1 MQDKFD
7 IFDGVGVEINV
18 YDLNGKNLKDS
29 TQLDQSILNKIDD
42 KIQVIGKLKFLRG
55 KRYIFCCS
63 ASQSDAVLS
72 LCNRLAECSKND
84 QKTDSVQEIIEKA
97 LAGEINGK
105 ETVKHLE
112 AFNLP
117 NEIYVII
124 YMDCDSYEEVAQIY
138 PSPDDVLVKLRSG
151 GVAAMHFIESEDI
164 EDIREFVMAL
174 ADTVEQEIGKSLHF
188 GVSEHKKSLDKIREA
203 GEEAIKSVFIHQRLN
218 YKTSCAFY
226 HDMLLERIAMNVPE
240 DKRRE
245 YCERMFSKRRQK
257 QLTPELMET
266 IESFL
271 AHDLN
276 LGETAKHLYIHSN
289 TLTYRLKKI
298 NKIFDIDIKSFSD
311 ANIFKILLIMKK
323 LDKFEGETNEKI

>member
-1 MQDKFD
+1 MQYKFD
-7 IFDGVGVEINV
+7 ILDGIGAEINI
-18 YDLNGKNLKDS
+18 YDLNGKNIKDS
-29 TQLDQSILNKIDD
+29 TRLATSILNKIDD
-42 KIQVIGKLKFLRG
+42 KVRIIGKLKFLRG
-55 KRYIFCCS
+55 KKYIFSCN
-63 ASQSDAVLS
+63 ASESNAVLS
-72 LCNRLAECSKND
+72 LCNRLVECSKND
-84 QKTDSVQEIIEKA
+84 QKNYSAKEIIEKA

-117 NEIYVII
+117 AEIYVII
-124 YMDCDSYEEVAQIY
+124 YIDSDSSEEVAQIY
-138 PSPDDVLVKLRSG
+138 PSPDDILVKLPSG
-151 GVAAMHFIESEDI
+151 GVAAMHFIDSEDI

-174 ADTVEQEIGKSLHF
+174 ADTVEQEMGKSLYF
-188 GVSEHKKSLDKIREA
+188 GVSEHKKSLDKICEA
-203 GEEAIKSVFIHQRLN
+203 GNEAIKSISIHQRLN

-226 HDMLLERIAMNVPE
+226 NDMLLERIVMNVPE

-257 QLTPELMET
+257 QLTPELMDT

-323 LDKFEGETNEKI
+323 LDKFEGEINEKI

>member
-7 IFDGVGVEINV
+7 IFDGIGAEINV

-29 TQLDQSILNKIDD
+29 TQLAKSILNNIDD
-42 KIQVIGKLKFLRG
+42 KVRNIGKLKFLRG
-55 KRYIFCCS
+55 KSYIFSCS
-63 ASQSDAVLS
+63 ASESDAVLS
-72 LCNRLAECSKND
+72 LCNRLVEYSKSN
-84 QKTDSVQEIIEKA
+84 QKNDSVQGIIEKA

-117 NEIYVII
+117 TEIYVII
-124 YMDCDSYEEVAQIY
+124 YMDSDSYEELAQLY
-138 PSPDDVLVKLRSG
+138 PSPDDILVKLRSG

-174 ADTVEQEIGKSLHF
+174 ADTVEQEMGKSLHF
-188 GVSEHKKSLDKIREA
+188 GVSEHKKSLDKLHEA
-203 GEEAIKSVFIHQRLN
+203 GEEAIKSVSIHQRLN

>member
-1 MQDKFD
+1 MQGKFD
-7 IFDGVGVEINV
+7 IFDGIGAEINV

-29 TQLDQSILNKIDD
+29 TQLATSILNNIDD
-42 KIQVIGKLKFLRG
+42 KVHVIGKLKFLRG
-55 KRYIFCCS
+55 KSYIFSCS
-63 ASQSDAVLS
+63 ASESDAVLS
-72 LCNRLAECSKND
+72 LCNRLVEYSKSN
-84 QKTDSVQEIIEKA
+84 QKNDSVQGIIEKV

-117 NEIYVII
+117 TEIYVII
-124 YMDCDSYEEVAQIY
+124 YMDSDSYEELAQLY
-138 PSPDDVLVKLRSG
+138 PSPDDILVKLRSG

-174 ADTVEQEIGKSLHF
+174 ADTVEQEMGKSLYF
-188 GVSEHKKSLDKIREA
+188 GVSEHKKSLDKLHEA
-203 GEEAIKSVFIHQRLN
+203 GEEAIKCVSIHQRLN

-323 LDKFEGETNEKI
+323 LDKFEGETNEKN